1 MDLWDEWTSHI
12 PPIDPDYTESEEKD
26 YIEAEKEKKN
36 GNEAF
41 TKGLYRRAIRHF
53 TNAIELVRRFLGVSW
68 PALTLLICRTLISQF
83 IL

>member
-1 MDLWDEWTSHI
+1 MLQLMDLWDEWTSHI

-53 TNAIELVRRFLGVSW
+53 TSAIELVRRFSEVTR
-68 PALTLLICRTLISQF
+68 PALTLLRF
-83 IL
+83 AGP

>member
-12 PPIDPDYTESEEKD
+12 PPLDPDYTESEETD
-26 YIEAEKEKKN
+26 FIEAEKEKKN

-53 TNAIELVRRFLGVSW
+53 TNAIELVGILGGGW
-68 PALTLLICRTLISQF
+68 ETLLMRRLCRIRISRF
-83 IL
+83 IR

>member
-53 TNAIELVRRFLGVSW
+53 TNAIELVRRRSK
-68 PALTLLICRTLISQF
+68 LLEPGLILYRSAGP
-83 IL
+83 

>member
-53 TNAIELVRRFLGVSW
+53 TNAIELVR
-68 PALTLLICRTLISQF
+68 TISEVTMHEAD
-83 IL
+83 